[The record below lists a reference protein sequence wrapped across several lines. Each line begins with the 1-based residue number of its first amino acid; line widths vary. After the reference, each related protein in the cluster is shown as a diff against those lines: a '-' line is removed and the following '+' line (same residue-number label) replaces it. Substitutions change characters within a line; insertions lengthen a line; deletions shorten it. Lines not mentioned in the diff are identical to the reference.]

1 MSENILTSVRYEI
14 KINPFRNESVIMSIE
29 TAKAKYKIRD
39 QVVIQINK
47 ENLLGEIVNIKDNVQ
62 ILPDYKN
69 HIVRLASESD
79 LSHKKSLGARIDETK
94 QFFEQLLKKFKL
106 SAKVVFID
114 WDLNQHKV
122 YCYLTS
128 DKKINYLL
136 LHETAVDTLKTRVS
150 IKQVGVRD
158 FAKCIG
164 GLGSCGRELCCQKFL
179 QSLQSVTLTMAR
191 QQNLYIEP
199 EKISGVCG
207 KLRCCIAFECYSC
220 ETRSNNGK
228 N

>member
-1 MSENILTSVRYEI
+1 MSENRLTSILYEI
-14 KINPFRNESVIMSIE
+14 EINPFRNESVIMSSE
-29 TAKAKYKIRD
+29 ADKTKYKIRD

-47 ENLLGEIVNIKDNVQ
+47 ENLLGEIIKIKDNVQ

-69 HIVRLASESD
+69 HIVRFANESD
-79 LSHKKSLGARIDETK
+79 LSHKKLLSNRIDETK

-220 ETRSNNGK
+220 ETRSTHA
-228 N
+228 